1 MIISN
6 LQQQNMRLMNDRE
19 ELKIRV
25 DILVEKQNQLIEE
38 QTSKVKKNPTTDY
51 NKLKKKLED
60 KYKEF

>member
-51 NKLKKKLED
+51 NNLKKKLED